1 VNARL
6 KVVPA
11 PLKNIEELTKAYAR
25 ERDVLAERVSLL
37 NAELESAK
45 RRAMGGIKS
54 ALARAAERQAE
65 LRAAIEAAPAETFEK
80 PRTHIFY
87 GIKVGYRKGSG
98 KVTFGDAEQTLKL
111 IRKHFPE
118 QADLLIKTKES
129 PNKEAIADLPAPD
142 VAKIG
147 CAIEGTGD
155 VVEIK
160 PVDSDVDKL
169 VAALL
174 KEATDEAEG
183 A

>member
-1 VNARL
+1 MNARL

-11 PLKNIEELTKAYAR
+11 PLKNVEELTKAYAR
-25 ERDVLAERVSLL
+25 ERDVLAERVSAL
-37 NAELESAK
+37 NAELETAK
-45 RRAMGGIKS
+45 RRAMTGIKS
-54 ALARAAERQAE
+54 ALARAAEAQAE
-65 LRAAIEAAPAETFEK
+65 LRAAIEAAPATFEK

-98 KVTFGDAEQTLKL
+98 KVTFTDAEQTLKL

-183 A
+183 Q